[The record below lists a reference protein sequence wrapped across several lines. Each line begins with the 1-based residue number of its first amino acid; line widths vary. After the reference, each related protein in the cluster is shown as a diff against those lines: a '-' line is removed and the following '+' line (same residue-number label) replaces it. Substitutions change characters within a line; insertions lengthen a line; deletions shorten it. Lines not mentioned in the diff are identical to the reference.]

1 MKSEELRRRILRVS
15 FKSQTEAIGVR
26 VRAFGAPGGQDA
38 RAPVRAPARQHPT
51 LENTFTCPRFDVILT
66 TYQAYMAQQNSF
78 DIVSQVDRA
87 EITNA
92 IHQTVKEVRQRFD
105 FKGSNANVALEQN
118 DLVLSAED
126 ETKLRNMN
134 DIFQQKLV
142 RRGVP
147 LKALSYGTVEP
158 AAGGTVRQRVQ
169 VQQGIPQEKAKDIVK
184 FIKDSKAKV
193 QASIQ
198 GDTVRVSGKDRDTLQ
213 QVIAGL
219 KAKDFGINMQFT
231 NYRTN

>member
-1 MKSEELRRRILRVS
+1 
-15 FKSQTEAIGVR
+15 
-26 VRAFGAPGGQDA
+26 
-38 RAPVRAPARQHPT
+38 
-51 LENTFTCPRFDVILT
+51 
-66 TYQAYMAQQNSF
+66 MAQQNSF

-87 EITNA
+87 EVTNA

-105 FKGSNANVALEQN
+105 FKGSNANVALEEN

-158 AAGGTVRQRVQ
+158 AAGGTVRRRVQ
-169 VQQGIPQEKAKDIVK
+169 IQQGIPQEKAKEIVK
-184 FIKDSKAKV
+184 SIKDSKAKV

-198 GDTVRVSGKDRDTLQ
+198 GDVVRVSGKDRDTLQ
-213 QVIAGL
+213 DIIAKL
-219 KAKDFGINMQFT
+219 KAKDFGIDMQFS